1 MAKINLSKARTDLDK
16 VVQQQVDGQ
25 SVRMKYVRRL
35 VDKNP
40 DVKQILLLD
49 KAYEERYN
57 RLVDSYD
64 RAVMGMTEKDLEA
77 SADKMFEHD
86 GKKFAFRTG

>member
-25 SVRMKYVRRL
+25 SVRSKYVRRL

-40 DVKQILLLD
+40 DVKQID
-49 KAYEERYN
+49 TPRHTIT
-57 RLVDSYD
+57 VDDY
-64 RAVMGMTEKDLEA
+64 
-77 SADKMFEHD
+77 
-86 GKKFAFRTG
+86 AFRARLKKEINRSISA